1 MKRIIAVYDVDPFY
15 ADRFAEFVNRK
26 ETVPFTAVAFTS
38 IGRLKQ
44 FAEQQ
49 EVELLLAGDEVETE
63 ELKDIRAGQVIRLGE
78 TNAARE
84 GGRSVYKYQASDSVL
99 REVMAC
105 YQSQEPG
112 AAFFP
117 AAGKRSQ
124 VIGVYSPVGRCGK
137 TAFAFTLAQVLAR
150 EGRALFLTLEEFS
163 GLSGLTGT
171 EFQNG
176 LSDLL
181 YYYRQGLYSHLRLGS
196 MVYSWG
202 DLDYVP
208 PVAYPED
215 LEQVTGAEMAGLVE
229 KIAGEGAYGTVV
241 VDLGN
246 FFWGA
251 EMVLA
256 ICDGIFVPV
265 KEDMISEGKLD
276 AWRQYLERSGRGR
289 LWQRTR
295 MIKVPEEAMACTRET
310 YLEQLLWSRTGDFAR
325 GQAGFSQEY
334 GPGASQESAQDLG
347 HGPLWGT
354 GLERAPWEGTL

>member
-1 MKRIIAVYDVDPFY
+1 MKRIMAVYDVDPFY

-49 EVELLLAGDEVETE
+49 EVELLLAGDEVEAE

-105 YQSQEPG
+105 YQSQEPV

-202 DLDYVP
+202 GSGLCAAGRVSRGSGAGDRGGDGRSGGEDRRRRGLWNGGRGSGELFLGRGDGARHLRRDLR
-208 PVAYPED
+208 
-215 LEQVTGAEMAGLVE
+215 
-229 KIAGEGAYGTVV
+229 AGEGGY
-241 VDLGN
+241 DL
-246 FFWGA
+246 
-251 EMVLA
+251 
-256 ICDGIFVPV
+256 
-265 KEDMISEGKLD
+265 
-276 AWRQYLERSGRGR
+276 RR
-289 LWQRTR
+289 
-295 MIKVPEEAMACTRET
+295 
-310 YLEQLLWSRTGDFAR
+310 
-325 GQAGFSQEY
+325 QAGCLAPVS
-334 GPGASQESAQDLG
+334 GAVRQGAAVAEDPDDQGA
-347 HGPLWGT
+347 
-354 GLERAPWEGTL
+354 